1 MEPFLKHFHFFRVFC
16 PTCFLKNL
24 TTRQTKTS
32 SPASSAP
39 VRTRTSHNSCVAESL
54 NHIQQILRLILHVME
69 DTSGELPCFAE
80 AELMEAAY
88 GHCFQLCDPTG
99 YDGVVFS
106 VNLELLETILKISLP
121 AKYPE
126 EPLRFSLDGKFTHS
140 EGKSLRLD
148 LNQFVGETGQ
158 VGSLELCQQATELLR
173 ELSDKKQKMSNS
185 TVARPVYMR
194 KEVIIAR
201 FSIYFHHIWRYQ
213 HLISVPF
220 YFHFNFCSNC
230 VSVY

>member
-1 MEPFLKHFHFFRVFC
+1 
-16 PTCFLKNL
+16 
-24 TTRQTKTS
+24 
-32 SPASSAP
+32 
-39 VRTRTSHNSCVAESL
+39 
-54 NHIQQILRLILHVME
+54 
-69 DTSGELPCFAE
+69 
-80 AELMEAAY
+80 
-88 GHCFQLCDPTG
+88 
-99 YDGVVFS
+99 
-106 VNLELLETILKISLP
+106 LKISLP

-201 FSIYFHHIWRYQ
+201 FSIYFHHIWSPTKRAFIFDCARYLSLGGFSKIGYPGIVVIEGDKLDVLDFVNRVQ
-213 HLISVPF
+213 KLRWKHMV
-220 YFHFNFCSNC
+220 
-230 VSVY
+230 VRGEQMQ